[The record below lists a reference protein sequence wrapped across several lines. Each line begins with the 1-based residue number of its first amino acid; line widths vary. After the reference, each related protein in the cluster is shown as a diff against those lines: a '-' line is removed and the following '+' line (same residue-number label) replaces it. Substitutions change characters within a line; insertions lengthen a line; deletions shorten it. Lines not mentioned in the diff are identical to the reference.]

1 MKNLQEALK
10 PYRQQ
15 IDRLDEEI
23 LHLISQRA
31 LIARKIGEI
40 KGEAATYRPE
50 REAEVLRN
58 LAKKNKGPL
67 EKQSILH
74 IFREIMSAC
83 LGLERPLTVAYLG
96 PAGTF
101 TQEAVFKQFG
111 QAVKTIATHS
121 IEDSF
126 HKVENGLAD
135 YLVAPCENSTEGSV
149 GKTLDLLLCTPLFI
163 QGEVNLPIHHQLL
176 SKDSSLKTIK
186 VIKAHP
192 QAFAQCEGFLKKYLP
207 RAQRIPE
214 SSNAEAA
221 KIASTKKG
229 VAAIASL
236 LSAEKYGLNV
246 LKQNIEDEN
255 TNTTRFLVL
264 GKNKVE
270 PTGKDKTSLIISTP
284 NTSGAIHAIL
294 SPFSNYGISMTKL
307 ESRPIKNNLWEYVF
321 FIDIQGHIKEEK
333 VALAVQKIKNK
344 TPFVKFLG
352 SYPVSPL

>member
-1 MKNLQEALK
+1 MNDLQKALK

-23 LHLISQRA
+23 LRLISERA
-31 LIARKIGEI
+31 VIARKIGEI

-58 LAKKNKGPL
+58 LAKKNPGPL

-74 IFREIMSAC
+74 IFREIMSEC
-83 LGLERPLTVAYLG
+83 LGLERPLTIAYLG
-96 PAGTF
+96 PEGTF

-111 QAVKTIATHS
+111 QAVKTSATVN

-126 HKVENGLAD
+126 HEVENGLAD

-163 QGEVNLPIHHQLL
+163 QGEVNLAIHHQLL
-176 SKDSSLKTIK
+176 SKGSNLDTIK
-186 VIKAHP
+186 TVKAHP
-192 QAFAQCEGFLKKYLP
+192 QALAQCSEFLKKQLP
-207 RAQRIPE
+207 HAHKVPE

-221 KIASTKKG
+221 KKASMEKE

-236 LSAEKYGLNV
+236 LAAEKYGLNV
-246 LKQNIEDEN
+246 LKKNIEDEN

-264 GKNKVE
+264 GKNTVG
-270 PTGKDKTSLIISTP
+270 PTGSDKTSLIVSAP
-284 NTSGAIHAIL
+284 NAPGAIHSIL

-307 ESRPIKNNLWEYVF
+307 ESRPAKNSLWEYVF
-321 FIDIQGHIKEEK
+321 FIDIQGHIKEK
-333 VALAVQKIKNK
+333 KIALAIQEIRNK

-352 SYPVSPL
+352 SYPISPL